1 MMSEGRM
8 KRFYSLF
15 DGKKPVIGMIHL
27 LPLPGSPQ
35 YKNSMKEIENAALHD
50 LYALENGGANAAI
63 IENFGDIPYTTQV
76 STATFASMCTIAT
89 KIAERASIPL
99 GINIQYNCVEY
110 EWALACAIGAK
121 FIRVEAF
128 VENRAGAHGVV
139 YATAAELMRL
149 KAFHPSETM
158 IFADINAKHTTS
170 LTNQPIS
177 LSVKEAIECG
187 ADALILTGIRTG
199 VNPSIEDLVEV
210 KEIASDT
217 PILLG
222 SGINI
227 SNASKYYESADGAI
241 IGSSLKED
249 GNVFKRID
257 ETRVKDFIKAVG
269 SCQNHG
275 KSES

>member
-1 MMSEGRM
+1 M
-8 KRFYSLF
+8 KNFYSLF
-15 DGKKPVIGMIHL
+15 NGKKPVIGMIHL
-27 LPLPGSPQ
+27 LPLPGSPHH
-35 YKNSMKEIENAALHD
+35 KNSMKEIESAALHD
-50 LYALENGGANAAI
+50 LHALENGGANAAI

-76 STATFASMCTIAT
+76 SVVTFAAMCSIAT

-149 KAFHPSETM
+149 KALYPSETM
-158 IFADINAKHTTS
+158 IFADINAKHTTP

-187 ADALILTGIRTG
+187 ADALILTGTRTG
-199 VNPSIEDLVEV
+199 VNPCIEDIVEV
-210 KEIASDT
+210 KELTSDT

-222 SGINI
+222 SGINMA
-227 SNASKYYESADGAI
+227 NAAKYYESADGAI

-249 GNVFKRID
+249 GDVFKRID
-257 ETRVKDFIKAVG
+257 ESRVKFFMKAVG
-269 SCQNHG
+269 SCQSYD
-275 KSES
+275 KSQS